1 MWFSE
6 HWIIIANLGY
16 LYKILG
22 LQIVE
27 ILEKI
32 QKREKKY
39 GVAGDRTEDIRKTLE
54 LR

>member
-16 LYKILG
+16 LYKILE

-32 QKREKKY
+32 QKREKN
-39 GVAGDRTEDIRKTLE
+39 GVAGVRTEDLRETLE